1 MRSTAIT
8 MVLGLCGVL
17 SFGCAE
23 VKSMEKEA
31 VSAAKSAEKS
41 GALKDVEKAVEKKV
55 EGKKDDDKKD
65 DKKAD
70 KPAAAAD
77 KKDDKPAAADAKGGD
92 DVERAVA
99 SAVASHGVKADV
111 KGGVVTLTGK
121 VPTAKDKSELE
132 ATVKKI
138 KGVTKVTDEVK
149 VGK

>member
-8 MVLGLCGVL
+8 VVLGVCGVL

-23 VKSMEKEA
+23 VKSIEKEA

-55 EGKKDDDKKD
+55 EGKKDEKE
-65 DKKAD
+65 D
-70 KPAAAAD
+70 KPAAGTEKAATE
-77 KKDDKPAAADAKGGD
+77 KPATDKAAPEKAGGD
-92 DVERAVA
+92 EVERAVN
-99 SAVASHGVKADV
+99 SVVTGHGVKAEV
-111 KGGVVTLTGK
+111 KAGVVTLTGK
-121 VPTAKDKSELE
+121 VPTAKDKSDIE
-132 ATVKKI
+132 AAVKKI